1 MATMLSTRT
10 DYNELVQDDRVSGRV
25 YYDSAVF
32 EEELEKIW
40 YRDWIYI
47 AHESEIPEPGDYVT
61 RRIGLQPVI
70 VSRDE
75 DRAVHLLLN
84 RCMHRG
90 NTYARASAA
99 TRTPSAAPTTDGPT
113 TIGAR
118 WLECHTRPAMTVH
131 SAAKNTLWRE
141 CREWPPIR
149 D

>member
-1 MATMLSTRT
+1 MTTMLSTQIHY
-10 DYNELVQDDRVSGRV
+10 DDLVQDDRVNGRV
-25 YYDSAVF
+25 YYDPGVF

-40 YRDWIYI
+40 YRDWIYV

-90 NTYARASAA
+90 TPYARANAA
-99 TRTPSAAPTTDGPT
+99 MRTRSVAPITDGPT

-118 WLECHTRPAMTVH
+118 W
-131 SAAKNTLWRE
+131 
-141 CREWPPIR
+141 
-149 D
+149 